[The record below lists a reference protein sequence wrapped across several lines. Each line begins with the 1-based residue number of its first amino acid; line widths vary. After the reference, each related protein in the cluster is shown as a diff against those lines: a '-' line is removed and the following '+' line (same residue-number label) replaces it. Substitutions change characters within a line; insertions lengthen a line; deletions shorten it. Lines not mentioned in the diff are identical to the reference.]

1 MIRFGQYLVLLIVG
15 VVLVGCGKSGTEI
28 APVEGTVTYRGQPL
42 KRGRIIFEPQNDRP
56 ALGKIVDGEIVEVTT
71 LEVGDGAVVGKHRVA
86 LYSFVR
92 EPKGMDIVPSAIP
105 ERYNRP
111 NESGLTVTIEPG
123 KTNKI
128 VIVLTD

>member
-56 ALGKIVDGEIVEVTT
+56 A
-71 LEVGDGAVVGKHRVA
+71 
-86 LYSFVR
+86 
-92 EPKGMDIVPSAIP
+92 
-105 ERYNRP
+105 
-111 NESGLTVTIEPG
+111 
-123 KTNKI
+123 
-128 VIVLTD
+128 